1 MLAIELCIV
10 AALALIIVWA
20 IRYSSQSLRA
30 EHEQELL
37 SDPSIG
43 CHTSIGG
50 VGCSVVCYRV
60 ESLEQIERLLGVR
73 YERYEVIAIADSKS
87 QAELFLTLVTRF
99 HMVEVNNPSRGVS
112 GGAASQLFR
121 SSQRR
126 YRRLALL
133 NMDDATDRY
142 SALNQALDIAS
153 YNYIIPIS
161 SAHYLHPNAIE
172 SITITLTDHSY
183 REPQILLSLGDEPCY
198 IFRRDG
204 VIARGG
210 FSVDLPRKIARRE
223 WLYTHQ
229 SYIYTPARSN
239 QPSLPTAWLLLLLCI
254 VIFAGWQAEQSG
266 THIGHLLQR
275 LTLIIAAALSSII
288 ALRAIANWQNTAQGT
303 EKCSARTMLCY
314 FRRFMSIFSRRKF
327 IIT

>member
-30 EHEQELL
+30 EREQELL

-60 ESLEQIERLLGVR
+60 GSLEQIERLLGVR
-73 YERYEVIAIADSKS
+73 YERYEVIAVIDSKS
-87 QAELFLTLVTRF
+87 QAELFLALMARF

-112 GGAASQLFR
+112 GGVTSQLFR
-121 SSQRR
+121 SGQRR
-126 YRRLALL
+126 YRRLVMLDV
-133 NMDDATDRY
+133 NDTEDRY
-142 SALNQALDIAS
+142 SALNQALGIAS

-161 SAHYLHPNAIE
+161 SAHYLRPHAIE
-172 SITITLTDHSY
+172 SIAITLTDHSY
-183 REPQILLSLGDEPCY
+183 REPQILLSLGDKPCY

-229 SYIYTPARSN
+229 TYIYTPARSN
-239 QPSLPTAWLLLLLCI
+239 QPNPPTAWLLLLLCI

-266 THIGHLLQR
+266 THIGYLLQR

-314 FRRFMSIFSRRKF
+314 FRRLIAIFSRRKF

>member
-1 MLAIELCIV
+1 
-10 AALALIIVWA
+10 
-20 IRYSSQSLRA
+20 
-30 EHEQELL
+30 
-37 SDPSIG
+37 
-43 CHTSIGG
+43 
-50 VGCSVVCYRV
+50 
-60 ESLEQIERLLGVR
+60 
-73 YERYEVIAIADSKS
+73 
-87 QAELFLTLVTRF
+87 
-99 HMVEVNNPSRGVS
+99 MVEVNNPSRGVS
-112 GGAASQLFR
+112 GGVTGPLFR
-121 SSQRR
+121 SGQRR

-133 NMDDATDRY
+133 NMDDVTDRY

-153 YNYIIPIS
+153 YNYIIPINS
-161 SAHYLHPNAIE
+161 WHYLRPYAIE
-172 SITITLTDHSY
+172 SIAITLTDHSH
-183 REPQILLSLGDEPCY
+183 REPQILLSLGDKPCY

-210 FSVDLPRKIARRE
+210 FSVDLPRKIASRE

-229 SYIYTPARSN
+229 TYLCAPTPKSPQRLS
-239 QPSLPTAWLLLLLCI
+239 TAWLLLLLCI
-254 VIFAGWQAEQSG
+254 VIFAGWQAEQSD

-275 LTLIIAAALSSII
+275 LTLIIAAALSTAT

>member
-20 IRYSSQSLRA
+20 IRYSSQSLRS
-30 EHEQELL
+30 EREQELL

-60 ESLEQIERLLGVR
+60 ENLEQIERLLEVR
-73 YERYEVIAIADSKS
+73 YERYEVIVVIDSKS
-87 QAELFLTLVTRF
+87 QAELFLALLARF

-112 GGAASQLFR
+112 GGVTGQLFR
-121 SSQRR
+121 SGQRR
-126 YRRLALL
+126 YRRLVMLDV
-133 NMDDATDRY
+133 NDSEDRY
-142 SALNQALDIAS
+142 SALNQALSIAS
-153 YNYIIPIS
+153 YNYIIPIGS
-161 SAHYLHPNAIE
+161 VHYLHPHAIE
-172 SITITLTDHSY
+172 SIAITLTDHSY
-183 REPQILLSLGDEPCY
+183 REPQILLSLGDKPCY

-210 FSVDLPRKIARRE
+210 FSANLPRKIARRE

-229 SYIYTPARSN
+229 TYLCAPTPKSPQRLS
-239 QPSLPTAWLLLLLCI
+239 TAWLLLLLCV
-254 VIFAGWQAEQSG
+254 VIFAWWQAVQSD
-266 THIGHLLQR
+266 TRIGYLLQR
-275 LTLIIAAALSSII
+275 LTLIIAAALSTAT
-288 ALRAIANWQNTAQGT
+288 ALRAIANWQNAVLGSA
-303 EKCSARTMLCY
+303 KCSARSMLCY
-314 FRRFMSIFSRRKF
+314 FRRLIAIFSRRKF

>member
-1 MLAIELCIV
+1 MLAIELSIV
-10 AALALIIVWA
+10 AALSLIILWAVW
-20 IRYSSQSLRA
+20 YSSQSLQA
-30 EHEQELL
+30 EREQELL

-50 VGCSVVCYRV
+50 VGCSMVCYRV
-60 ESLEQIERLLGVR
+60 GSLEQIESLLEVT

-112 GGAASQLFR
+112 GGVASQLFR

-126 YRRLALL
+126 YRRLVMLDV
-133 NMDDATDRY
+133 NDTEDRY
-142 SALNQALDIAS
+142 SALNQALGIAS
-153 YNYIIPIS
+153 YNYIIPINS
-161 SAHYLHPNAIE
+161 WHYLRPYAIE
-172 SITITLTDHSY
+172 SIAITLTDHSH

-239 QPSLPTAWLLLLLCI
+239 QPNLPTAWLLLLLCI
-254 VIFAGWQAEQSG
+254 VIFAGWQAEQSD
-266 THIGHLLQR
+266 TRIGYLLQK

-288 ALRAIANWQNTAQGT
+288 ALRAIANWQNAAQGSA
-303 EKCSARTMLCY
+303 KCSARTMLCY

>member
-1 MLAIELCIV
+1 MLAIELSIV
-10 AALALIIVWA
+10 AALSLIILWAVW
-20 IRYSSQSLRA
+20 YSSQSLRA
-30 EHEQELL
+30 EREQELL

-60 ESLEQIERLLGVR
+60 ESLEQIESLLEVR

-112 GGAASQLFR
+112 GGVTGQLFR

-126 YRRLALL
+126 YRRLVMLDV
-133 NMDDATDRY
+133 NDTEDRY
-142 SALNQALDIAS
+142 SALNQALGIAS
-153 YNYIIPIS
+153 YNYIIPIDS
-161 SAHYLHPNAIE
+161 THYLRQNAIE
-172 SITITLTDHSY
+172 SIAITLTDHSY
-183 REPQILLSLGDEPCY
+183 REPQILLSLGDKPCY

-210 FSVDLPRKIARRE
+210 FSVDLPRKIAHRE

-254 VIFAGWQAEQSG
+254 VIFAWWQAVQSD
-266 THIGHLLQR
+266 TRIGYLLQR
-275 LTLIIAAALSSII
+275 LTLIIAAALSTAT
-288 ALRAIANWQNTAQGT
+288 ALRAIANWQNAVLGSA
-303 EKCSARTMLCY
+303 KCSARSMLCY